1 MPRTSDARRLPV
13 AAERI
18 VRDVTARGVRTRVIE
33 AGSPED
39 PPLLLLHG
47 FLTSHLE
54 WDEVLDA
61 LAERFHVIA
70 PDFPG
75 FGESEKP
82 IPARYAYG
90 IETFAEAVADL
101 VAAFGLGRTAIV
113 GHSMGGAVALT
124 LAAEHAELVQRLV
137 LVDTLCYPF
146 PLSFKAKVPLLP
158 VLGSIVFK
166 QLYGRRLF
174 RAYFRDEVYSPGF
187 TLPYERLDRL
197 YDLFNTPSS
206 RESAYAVLR
215 AVLDTRAVVAR
226 VPRVN
231 VPSFVVWG
239 RDDAMLPFSHAQR
252 LAREIHGAKLEIMD
266 TGHSPHEEKPE
277 DFVRVVTQFLEGRR
291 G

>member
-1 MPRTSDARRLPV
+1 MPRTSEATRIPV
-13 AAERI
+13 AERV

-33 AGSPED
+33 AGDPEA

-61 LAERFHVIA
+61 FAERFHVIA
-70 PDFPG
+70 PDLPG

-82 IPARYAYG
+82 SPARYGYG

-101 VAAFGLGRTAIV
+101 VAAFGLGRASVV
-113 GHSMGGAVALT
+113 GHAMGGAVALT

-137 LVDTLCYPF
+137 LVDALCYPF
-146 PLSFKAKVPLLP
+146 ALSFRARVPLVP

-166 QLYGRRLF
+166 QLLGRALF
-174 RAYFRDEVYSPGF
+174 RSYFREDVFSPGF
-187 TLPYERLDRL
+187 VPPFERIDRL
-197 YDLFNTPSS
+197 YDLFNSPSG
-206 RESAYAVLR
+206 RESAFAVLR
-215 AVLDTRAVVAR
+215 AALDTRAVVAR

-239 RDDAMLPFSHAQR
+239 RDDRIFPFSHAQR
-252 LAREIHGAKLEIMD
+252 LAREIHHAKLEIMD

-291 G
+291 